1 MYSSLVVDDEPR
13 HRKGLINIIK
23 QFRPDYSVSGA
34 KNGQEALEFIMS
46 NHVDILITDV
56 KMPVM
61 DGLELTKRVL
71 EFQKDIKIII
81 LSAYAYF
88 EYAQKAI
95 SLGAFDYLLKPVDSD
110 GIASMLDRVEERLKQ
125 EQSAL
130 QEKKHLEDQLKN
142 TLPVYLELQLNKW
155 INKELNENEINEI
168 AQIFPFKGKG
178 AVIASE
184 IAGNINKD
192 ESYDHEEKEEI
203 KLNIKYWMKEALNPL
218 GHSLSFFLHRDERIM
233 ITIINVSEEQEF
245 NLADRLYLLDDVIK
259 NVEAEYGFR
268 ITMGLSEETG
278 NIFDQIRKAYTE
290 ALTALSYRFYLETDS
305 IITFS
310 QVNDENNAYQINMIK
325 EEKELTMA
333 IRQQQ
338 EDKVGECVDKL
349 FEKLLS
355 GGYMQPQR
363 FKDIAGMIILNQIGS
378 LQDLTDE
385 EHLDKLKSDALGKIA
400 CCNTYSQIR
409 NETVNIIS
417 SLISA
422 HTNVKKNKHED
433 IIKNCIRFIDTHF
446 KEDISLEYVAE
457 MFYFNASYFGSL
469 FKSHMGITFGQY
481 LLKVRINKAR
491 EYLRNPASKV
501 YEVASMVGYSDPK
514 YFIRVFKNEVGLSP
528 DEYRRVVLRKKY
540 GEAEG

>member
-34 KNGQEALEFIMS
+34 KNGQEALEFIQS

-81 LSAYAYF
+81 LSAYAHF
-88 EYAQKAI
+88 EYAQKAV
-95 SLGAFDYLLKPVDSD
+95 SLGAFDYLLKPLDSD
-110 GIASMLDRVEERLKQ
+110 GIASMLGRVEEKLKQ

-130 QEKKHLEDQLKN
+130 QEKKHLEDQLRN
-142 TLPVYLELQLNKW
+142 TLPVYLELQLNRW
-155 INKELNENEINEI
+155 VNNELKESEINEI

-178 AVIASE
+178 VVIASE
-184 IAGNINKD
+184 IAGSMKKD
-192 ESYDHEEKEEI
+192 EYYDHEEKEEI

-218 GHSLSFFLHRDERIM
+218 GHSLSFFLHRDERTM
-233 ITIINVSEEQEF
+233 ITIINSSEKGF
-245 NLADRLYLLDDVIK
+245 NPFNNLHLLKDVIK
-259 NVEAEYGFR
+259 NVESEYGFK
-268 ITMGLSEETG
+268 ITMGISEVAD
-278 NIFDQIRKAYTE
+278 NIFDQIRKAYTQ
-290 ALTALSYRFYLETDS
+290 AVTALSYRFYLETDR

-310 QVNDENNAYQINMIK
+310 QVNDENNEYKINMLK

-338 EDKVGECVDKL
+338 EDKAAECVDKL
-349 FEKLLS
+349 FEKLIS
-355 GGYMQPQR
+355 NGYLKPQR
-363 FKDIAGMIILNQIGS
+363 FKDIAGMVILNQIGS
-378 LQDLTDE
+378 LQDLVDE

-400 CCNTYSQIR
+400 CCNTRSQVK
-409 NETVNIIS
+409 NETVSIIS
-417 SLISA
+417 SLIST
-422 HTNVKKNKHED
+422 HTNAKKNKHED
-433 IIKNCIRFIDTHF
+433 IMKNCIQFIDTHF

-469 FKSHMGITFGQY
+469 FKSYTGTTFGQY

-491 EYLRNPASKV
+491 EYLKNPVSKV
-501 YEVASMVGYSDPK
+501 YEVASMAGYSDPK

-528 DEYRRVVLRKKY
+528 DEYRRVVLGKKY
-540 GEAEG
+540 GEAKC